1 MRVPQSLFYFVDTK
15 LMLEAGQGIFTIK
28 KKKKLSKQKAYPT
41 NELKDI

>member
-28 KKKKLSKQKAYPT
+28 KKKLSKQKAYPT